1 MVGVS
6 AGAAM
11 VSTLVVDDHL
21 DMGAYDLKTD
31 DVKESTATHGV
42 DVDGVLIKD
51 DAINSIEAVGASVLP
66 KDPSDNLRN
75 SHDAEAHHG
84 INDTSYHLLKTMT
97 FTYGIKGNLRIK
109 FDRKANGAYAVYG
122 RVYKNGVALGTAD
135 GGVDQTYQNFSEDID
150 IGTIAPGE
158 TLELWGKAEA
168 AGAEIWVQNFRL
180 YYDNLGGAAAVV
192 TS

>member
-6 AGAAM
+6 AGAAK
-11 VSTLVVDDHL
+11 VSTLVVDTDL
-21 DMGAYDLKTD
+21 DMASYDLKSD
-31 DVKESTATHGV
+31 EIKESSAGV
-42 DVDGVLIKD
+42 GVKVDGVLMKD
-51 DAINSIEAVGASVLP
+51 NAINTIDAVGGSVLP
-66 KDPSDNLRN
+66 KDASANLRN
-75 SHDAEAHHG
+75 SYDAEAHHG
-84 INDTSYHLLKTMT
+84 INDASYHLLKTFT
-97 FTYGIKGNLRIK
+97 FTYGIKGTINVK